1 MNRTRS
7 HWRKATK
14 GYLVDQLSKHGW
26 KWSKTP
32 DEKCETFET
41 RIGTNYD

>member
-26 KWSKTP
+26 KWPETHGQNTKNHKTNGH
-32 DEKCETFET
+32 KL
-41 RIGTNYD
+41 